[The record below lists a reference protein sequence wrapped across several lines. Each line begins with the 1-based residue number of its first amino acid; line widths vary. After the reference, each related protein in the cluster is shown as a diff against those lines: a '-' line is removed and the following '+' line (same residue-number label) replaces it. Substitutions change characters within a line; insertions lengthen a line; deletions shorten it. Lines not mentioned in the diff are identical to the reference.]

1 MPIHNVIVN
10 QRGPRV
16 KNKKRSKW
24 QKDLWSLSVD
34 EKWSFDRFKAD
45 VYESQWSMSLLAP
58 P

>member
-1 MPIHNVIVN
+1 MIVN

-16 KNKKRSKW
+16 KKKRSKW